1 MHMRP
6 ITRKQREAVHNLWL
20 RSPTTSQAKVNRLTL
35 ELQEACEAL
44 REEKESLQSYRAGE
58 TYRIFRKRWKQCFG
72 DYIGAEWCGMFIG
85 IEEDGY
91 THS

>member
-1 MHMRP
+1 MNTQ
-6 ITRKQREAVHNLWL
+6 ITRSQREAVKRLYD
-20 RSPTTSQAKVNRLTL
+20 RSPDGAVSYLAFRRRFRL
-35 ELQEACEAL
+35 
-44 REEKESLQSYRAGE
+44 
-58 TYRIFRKRWKQCFG
+58 FFG